1 MHHKPLVSSI
11 ELYQN
16 DITRFKHVTAKVD
29 HRDPCPWTHHP
40 RHTLDELVE
49 LDGFLLNPRF
59 DGVVKSHSFDS
70 IGQLL
75 SYLGKED
82 VPPTTSSSSDETAPV
97 IISSSNE
104 RPLVIPTLNVSDADI
119 H

>member
-1 MHHKPLVSSI
+1 MHHKPLLSSI

-16 DITRFKHVTAKVD
+16 DVTRFKHVAAKVD
-29 HRDPCPWTHHP
+29 HHDPCPWTHHP

-49 LDGFLLNPRF
+49 LDGFQLNPRF
-59 DGVVKSHSFDS
+59 DGVIKSHSFDS

-75 SYLGKED
+75 NYFEKE
-82 VPPTTSSSSDETAPV
+82 VAPATSSSSDDIAPV
-97 IISSSNE
+97 IITSSNE

-119 H
+119 N